1 MKTEKELLKE
11 ALKKVAPKA
20 YDKLSH
26 YIFTHPSSDLITFE
40 QFCGGVQL
48 RNAEVKQVIED
59 EMGLLK
65 ITEESFKFELKL
77 LQKLLQKLGLGK

>member
-1 MKTEKELLKE
+1 MKIEKELKE
-11 ALKKVAPKA
+11 EIEELKKNAPRTVVLGLMLI
-20 YDKLSH
+20 KLQ
-26 YIFTHPSSDLITFE
+26 TKLKTLQE
-40 QFCGGVQL
+40 
-48 RNAEVKQVIED
+48 RNAEVKQAIED